1 MEARNGI
8 QLYLLRHAD
17 AGDPE
22 AWSGPDEERPLSDK
36 GRRQSERLAA
46 FLAGL
51 RFRPDLIATSP
62 KLRAR
67 ETADIVAAALGLP
80 VVSDDLLAGSVDYRE
95 VDAILEAHGRPAKA
109 VLVGHDPDFSDLLSG
124 LVGAGDIAMKKGAL
138 ARIDIVRGIQP
149 GGGALRWLIPPDALK
164 GRD

>member
-1 MEARNGI
+1 MEARYGV

-22 AWSGPDEERPLSDK
+22 AWTGADEERPLSDK

-109 VLVGHDPDFSDLLSG
+109 VLVGHDPDFSELLSG
-124 LVGAGDIAMKKGAL
+124 LVGAGDIGMKKGAL
-138 ARIDIVRGIQP
+138 ARVDIVREIQP

>member
-109 VLVGHDPDFSDLLSG
+109 VLVGHDPDFSELLSG
-124 LVGAGDIAMKKGAL
+124 LVGAGDISMKKGAL
-138 ARIDIVRGIQP
+138 ARVDVVRGIQA